1 MGNISLFKK
10 KIIKE
15 KGKNIVNIAKND
27 NNIAKKIK
35 LNARHML
42 QDCKYE
48 FKNNYICEN
57 KNNIAFELNI
67 IFEKKLFEKITSN
80 SYYLSS
86 TKYCQYIF
94 KLKI

>member
-1 MGNISLFKK
+1 MQRILQY
-10 KIIKE
+10 IILH
-15 KGKNIVNIAKND
+15 